1 MDNNY
6 QKYYTDGVSKYCYKK
21 FVFEF
26 KNCCTDESYIDQ
38 IGAVPYST
46 LHRWIIRANL
56 PDNVEEEN
64 RAEEHGI
71 PEFMMDIEVNYL
83 NDYL

>member
-26 KNCCTDESYIDQ
+26 KIYCTDESY
-38 IGAVPYST
+38 
-46 LHRWIIRANL
+46 
-56 PDNVEEEN
+56 
-64 RAEEHGI
+64 
-71 PEFMMDIEVNYL
+71 
-83 NDYL
+83 